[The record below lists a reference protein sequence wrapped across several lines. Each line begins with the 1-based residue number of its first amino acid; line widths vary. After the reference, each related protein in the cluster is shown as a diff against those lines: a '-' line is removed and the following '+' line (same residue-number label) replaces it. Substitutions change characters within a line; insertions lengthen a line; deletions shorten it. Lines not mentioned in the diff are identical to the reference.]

1 MKNIKKITAICLALV
16 LALSLTACSSASQ
29 PAADNTQTQGKT
41 LTFGAMASVEMI
53 PIIMADENGYFEK
66 QGVNVDLQYFKS
78 AKDRDAALQSGKLDG
93 IIGDEVAVTLYQNAG
108 LDVKITGLTDGN
120 FVLIAGADSGIKTIA
135 DIKGKSAAISEKT
148 VIEYTLDKVLEK
160 NGLNPTDV
168 QKSMIPAMPTRL
180 EMLRTGK
187 VDTALLPEPF
197 ASLAVKSGGIVLGS
211 ANEVDMYTSITAFT
225 QESIDNKSDEIK
237 AFFRAYNEAV
247 DYVNSTPI
255 AEYEDIIIK
264 TVGYPEDMKGQII
277 LPEFRKNMLPSE
289 QDIQSVIEWAK
300 KNNLLNKELSP
311 KDLVSNIGVN

>member
-29 PAADNTQTQGKT
+29 PTADNTQTQGKT

-53 PIIMADENGYFEK
+53 PIIMAEENGYFEK
-66 QGVNVDLQYFKS
+66 QGVNVELQYFKS

-120 FVLIAGADSGIKTIA
+120 FVLIAGPDSGIKTIA